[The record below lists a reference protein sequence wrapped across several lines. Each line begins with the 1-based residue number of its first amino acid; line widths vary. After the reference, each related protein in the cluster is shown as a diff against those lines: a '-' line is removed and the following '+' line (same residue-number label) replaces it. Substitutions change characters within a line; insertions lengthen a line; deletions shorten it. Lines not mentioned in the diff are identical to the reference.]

1 MDHAQHCHQLSFRRQ
16 SHANEIWTMVVLVWR
31 KSKCFS
37 TVHHMSHLGNVIV
50 FCVFEIFKCYH

>member
-50 FCVFEIFKCYH
+50 FCVCF